1 MRTCFMSVIV
11 VVLAATVRVGFGQA
25 TEDASIR
32 RVVERFDETRNTG
45 DWKGFAALFVKEAD
59 QLISSGT
66 WRKGPEDIAKGM
78 QEITSTAYEGATHK
92 TTADRVRMLAPGV
105 AISDGTF
112 TITNIAGGGGRKGLV
127 TMVLV
132 KNGGEW
138 RIAAARSMVPTP
150 AGALPA
156 K

>member
-1 MRTCFMSVIV
+1 MRMCFLSVLVI
-11 VVLAATVRVGFGQA
+11 VLAATASAGSAQA
-25 TEDASIR
+25 TDEAAIR

-45 DWKGFAALFVKEAD
+45 DWKGFAALFAKEAD

-66 WRKGPEDIAKGM
+66 WRKGPEGIAKGM
-78 QEITSTAYEGATHK
+78 QEIASTAYKGATHK
-92 TTADRVRMLAPGV
+92 TTSDRVRMLAPGV

-132 KNGGEW
+132 KDGGEW

-150 AGALPA
+150 AGALPV

>member
-1 MRTCFMSVIV
+1 MKIISRSVLV
-11 VVLAATVRVGFGQA
+11 VALAAAAGGVSGQEGDEA
-25 TEDASIR
+25 AIR

-59 QLISSGT
+59 QIISSGT

-78 QEITSTAYEGATHK
+78 QEITSTAYKGATHK

-132 KNGGEW
+132 KDGGEW

>member
-1 MRTCFMSVIV
+1 MRMGFLSALVI
-11 VVLAATVRVGFGQA
+11 VLAAAASAGSAQA
-25 TEDASIR
+25 TDEAAIR
-32 RVVERFDETRNTG
+32 RVVERFDDTRNTG
-45 DWKGFAALFVKEAD
+45 DWKGFTALFTKEAD

-66 WRKGPEDIAKGM
+66 WRRGPDDIAKGM
-78 QEITSTAYEGATHK
+78 QEITSTAYKGATHK
-92 TTADRVRMLAPGV
+92 TTADRVRMLGPGV
-105 AISDGTF
+105 AISDGAF

-132 KNGGEW
+132 KDGSEW

>member
-1 MRTCFMSVIV
+1 MKIISRSVLV
-11 VVLAATVRVGFGQA
+11 VALAAAAGGVSGQA
-25 TEDASIR
+25 GDEAAIR

-59 QLISSGT
+59 QIISSGT

-78 QEITSTAYEGATHK
+78 QEITSTAYKGATHK

-132 KNGGEW
+132 KDGGEW

>member
-1 MRTCFMSVIV
+1 MKIISGSVLV
-11 VVLAATVRVGFGQA
+11 VALAAAARAVSGQA
-25 TEDASIR
+25 GDEAAIR

-45 DWKGFAALFVKEAD
+45 DWKGFAALFAKEAD

-78 QEITSTAYEGATHK
+78 QEIASTAYKGATHK
-92 TTADRVRMLAPGV
+92 TTSDRVRMLAPGV

-132 KNGGEW
+132 KDGGEW

>member
-1 MRTCFMSVIV
+1 MTMFFLSVPVI
-11 VVLAATVRVGFGQA
+11 VLAATASAGSSQA
-25 TEDASIR
+25 TDEAAIR

-45 DWKGFAALFVKEAD
+45 DWKGFAALFAKGAD

-66 WRKGPEDIAKGM
+66 WRTGPEDIATGM
-78 QEITSTAYEGATHK
+78 QEITSTAYKGSTHK

-132 KNGGEW
+132 KDGGEW